1 MCTHNRKHINTHRHT
16 YRQTHTVCAVS
27 QIGILVH
34 YGDVIMGAIASQITS
49 LPIVYSI
56 IYSDADQRKHQNS
69 ASLIFV
75 WGIHRG
81 SVNSPHE
88 WPVTQK
94 MFPFDDVIMGIY
106 WLIYCLGQI
115 WWWYKTPW
123 YKYQWENVWRK
134 DVPHSMVASNDM
146 SGSLGH
152 PHTLHINYRY
162 L

>member
-49 LPIVYSI
+49 LTIVYSI
-56 IYSDADQRKHQNS
+56 VYSDADQRKHQNS
-69 ASLIFV
+69 ASLVFV
-75 WGIHRG
+75 WGITG
-81 SVNSPHE
+81 E
-88 WPVTQK
+88 
-94 MFPFDDVIMGIY
+94 FPARMASNAENVSIWWRHHGNI
-106 WLIYCLGQI
+106 LTHLLLGQI

-152 PHTLHINYRY
+152 PHALHINYRY